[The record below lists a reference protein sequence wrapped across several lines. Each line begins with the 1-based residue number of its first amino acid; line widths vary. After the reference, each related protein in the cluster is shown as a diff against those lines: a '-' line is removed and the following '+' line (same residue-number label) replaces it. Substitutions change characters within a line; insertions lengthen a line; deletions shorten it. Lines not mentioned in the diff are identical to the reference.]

1 MGIAVHAGFPL
12 GYYQGRTAAGVPE
25 EWPSPL
31 RLFSAFVDAVYAL
44 LPDAENLGVTA
55 VSLMEALKWFEGRA
69 PDGLALPECRLS
81 SPGPRAYRELG
92 IVSTANKQT
101 RPGKKSSVPARRI
114 SALGGDVVYWW
125 DEQPPESLHRPLDLI
140 CAEVPYL
147 GERDSVVS
155 IWKSITDHSPSLT
168 HYRTQRSFSSTK
180 RSRILHYAGTGRL
193 EGLHRAFRLATEGKA
208 PTASQDHWK
217 TIESEIVPENVTEGA
232 ESAIYAP
239 PRPVSSSPWDA
250 AFVIEI
256 RRYGADTGK
265 AVAGGWSPKEEE
277 RVAWSVALH
286 RALVKQIG
294 WDVPQVVTG
303 KYADGLADRPANN
316 LMIQILPTEWSPL
329 MHGESSGAFFV
340 VALPHGTRLDEV
352 AAVARAL
359 GSMSVIYAGRLGK
372 LAVGSIRRISASDF
386 WKPPA
391 PGFERWW
398 MPYPLAMTET
408 RPQGRRDGGG
418 VRWGITEA
426 LALAVGFVWRDSLPE
441 PPVSA
446 PTRYWHTVEQ
456 VKDLGLQIRHT
467 SRVVDRDLSRYV
479 HRRRPDSLLTGVGGL
494 LQLGELGSDTQ
505 LAAIGQSRHLGT
517 GLLLP
522 VDYPIG
528 SISGLVEEG
537 SHHD

>member
-12 GYYQGRTAAGVPE
+12 GYYQGRTAAGIPE

-31 RLFSAFVDAVYAL
+31 RLYSAFVDAVYAL
-44 LPDAENLGVTA
+44 LPDAEDLGVTA
-55 VSLMEALKWFEGRA
+55 ASLMEALKWFEGRA
-69 PDGLALPECRLS
+69 PDGVVLPECRLS

-147 GERDSVVS
+147 GERDSVVA

-193 EGLHRAFRLATEGKA
+193 DGLHRAFLLATEGKA
-208 PTASQDHWK
+208 PTTSQDHWK
-217 TIESEIVPENVTEGA
+217 TSESEIVPENVTEGA

-250 AFVIEI
+250 AFVVETH
-256 RRYGADTGK
+256 REGTAGENV
-265 AVAGGWSPKEEE
+265 AVGGWSPKEDE

-316 LMIQILPTEWSPL
+316 LMIQILPAEWSPL
-329 MHGESSGAFFV
+329 VQEKSSATFLV
-340 VALPHGTRLDEV
+340 VALPRGTRLDEV
-352 AAVARAL
+352 AAVAQAL
-359 GSMSVIYAGRLGK
+359 GAVRSIYAGRLGK
-372 LAVGSIRRISASDF
+372 LNVDSIHRVSASDF

-391 PGFERWW
+391 AGFERWW
-398 MPYPLAMTET
+398 MPYPLVMTET
-408 RPQGRRDGGG
+408 RPQGSREDGGK
-418 VRWGITEA
+418 RWGIAEA

-441 PPVSA
+441 LS
-446 PTRYWHTVEQ
+446 PTASQRYWRAVEQ
-456 VKDLGLQIRHT
+456 VRDLGLQIRHT
-467 SRVVDRDLSRYV
+467 SRVADRNLSKYV
-479 HRRRPDSLLTGVGGL
+479 HRRRPGSLLTGVGGL

-522 VDYPIG
+522 VDFPVG
-528 SISGLVEEG
+528 SISGVAKDDF
-537 SHHD
+537 HHD